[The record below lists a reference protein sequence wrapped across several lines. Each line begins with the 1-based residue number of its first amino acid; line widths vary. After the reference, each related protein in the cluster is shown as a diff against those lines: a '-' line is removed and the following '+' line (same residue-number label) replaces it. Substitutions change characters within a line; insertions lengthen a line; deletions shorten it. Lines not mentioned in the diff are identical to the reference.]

1 MHLPRPLL
9 PLAAA
14 AVLGGSAGAVAT
26 EALHN
31 DSQASTIN
39 VASNS
44 NGTSRTVANTTG
56 ALSPHDVY
64 EKAKDSV
71 AYITSQITQS
81 SGGPFGTT
89 QQGTATGSGF
99 VVSSDGYIVTN
110 DHVVD
115 GASSVTAKVGDG
127 KTLKAK
133 VVGTDASTDLALLKV
148 DASGLT
154 PLTLGDSS
162 QVEVGDPAYAI
173 GNPYG
178 LDRTLTT
185 GVISAL
191 QREISSPNGY
201 TINDVLQTDAAI
213 NPGNSGGPLFNSAG
227 QVIGV
232 NSQIETSGSS
242 NGGEGGNVGIGFAI
256 PSNTVKSVVDQLMK
270 SGKVSHAYLGVQSQ
284 DASSGGAQVA
294 QVTGN
299 SPAAQAGLKQGDV
312 IKSVDGKAVGNASSL
327 SSIVD
332 QHKPGDTVKLTLA
345 GGKTVSVKLGQR
357 PNSAQTSADTQSQQQ
372 QQPSPDQGGGFG
384 GGW

>member
-39 VASNS
+39 VASSS
-44 NGTSRTVANTTG
+44 NGTSRAIANTT

-81 SGGPFGTT
+81 SGGPFGQT

-110 DHVVD
+110 DHVVA

-127 KTLKAK
+127 KTLNAK

-148 DASGLT
+148 DASNLT
-154 PLTLGDSS
+154 PLTLGDSD
-162 QVEVGDPAYAI
+162 QVQVGDPADAI

-213 NPGNSGGPLFNSAG
+213 NPGNSGGPLFNAQG

-232 NSQIETSGSS
+232 NSQIETGGSS
-242 NGGEGGNVGIGFAI
+242 ANGAEGGNVGIGFAI

-270 SGKVSHAYLGVQSQ
+270 TGKVA
-284 DASSGGAQVA
+284 
-294 QVTGN
+294 
-299 SPAAQAGLKQGDV
+299 PA
-312 IKSVDGKAVGNASSL
+312 
-327 SSIVD
+327 
-332 QHKPGDTVKLTLA
+332 
-345 GGKTVSVKLGQR
+345 
-357 PNSAQTSADTQSQQQ
+357 
-372 QQPSPDQGGGFG
+372 
-384 GGW
+384 

>member
-1 MHLPRPLL
+1 LVRSRSPPQPKTVTTRP
-9 PLAAA
+9 
-14 AVLGGSAGAVAT
+14 
-26 EALHN
+26 
-31 DSQASTIN
+31 
-39 VASNS
+39 VASGRAVSVSNS
-44 NGTSRTVANTTG
+44 T

-71 AYITSQITQS
+71 AYITSDITQS
-81 SGGPFGTT
+81 SGGPFGQT
-89 QQGTATGSGF
+89 QTGTATGSGF

-115 GASSVTAKVGDG
+115 GASDVKVKIGDG
-127 KTLKAK
+127 KTLSAK

-154 PLTLGDSS
+154 PLTLGDSDT
-162 QVEVGDPAYAI
+162 VEVGDPAYAI

-191 QREISSPNGY
+191 QRQISSPNGY
-201 TINDVLQTDAAI
+201 TIDDVLQTDAAI
-213 NPGNSGGPLFNSAG
+213 NPGNSGGPLFNTAG

-242 NGGEGGNVGIGFAI
+242 SDGSEGGNVGIGFAI
-256 PSNTVKSVVDQLMK
+256 PSNTVKSVVEQLMK
-270 SGKVSHAYLGVQSQ
+270 SGKVSHAYLGVQSE
-284 DASSGGAQVA
+284 DASNGGAQVA
-294 QVTGN
+294 AITAG
-299 SPAAQAGLKQGDV
+299 SPADSAGLQQGDV
-312 IKSVDGKAVGNASSL
+312 IKSIDGKAVSSASAL

-332 QHKPGDTVKLTLA
+332 EHKPGDTVQLKVVRNGSEKTLD
-345 GGKTVSVKLGQR
+345 VKLGQR
-357 PNSAQTSADTQSQQQ
+357 PNSAQTNADTQDQQQ
-372 QQPSPDQGGGFG
+372 APDQGLG

>member
-39 VASNS
+39 VASTS
-44 NGTSRTVANTTG
+44 SGTSRPVANTTG

-127 KTLKAK
+127 KTLTAK

-154 PLTLGDSS
+154 PLTLGNSDDV
-162 QVEVGDPAYAI
+162 QVGDPADAI

-213 NPGNSGGPLFNSAG
+213 NPGNSGGPLFNAQG
-227 QVIGV
+227 QVVGV
-232 NSQIETSGSS
+232 NSQIETAGSS
-242 NGGEGGNVGIGFAI
+242 SGGESGNVGIGFAI
-256 PSNTVKSVVDQLMK
+256 PSNTVKSVVEQLMK
-270 SGKVSHAYLGVQSQ
+270 TGKVSHAYLGVQSQ
-284 DASSGGAQVA
+284 DASNGGAQVA
-294 QVTGN
+294 KITDN
-299 SPAAQAGLKQGDV
+299 SPAAQAGLQQGDV
-312 IKSVDGKAVGNASSL
+312 IKSIDGKAVSGADSL
-327 SSIVD
+327 SSVVD
-332 QHKPGDTVKLTLA
+332 EHKPGDSVQLKLA
-345 GGKTVSVKLGQR
+345 SGKTLSVKLGQR
-357 PNSAQTSADTQSQQQ
+357 PNSAQTSA
-372 QQPSPDQGGGFG
+372 
-384 GGW
+384 

>member
-39 VASNS
+39 VASTS
-44 NGTSRTVANTTG
+44 SGTSRPVANTTG

-127 KTLKAK
+127 KTLPAK
-133 VVGTDASTDLALLKV
+133 VIGTDASTDLALLKV
-148 DASGLT
+148 NATGLT
-154 PLTLGDSS
+154 PLTLGNSDDV
-162 QVEVGDPAYAI
+162 QVGDPADAI

-191 QREISSPNGY
+191 QRQISSPNGY
-201 TINDVLQTDAAI
+201 TIDNVLQTDAAI
-213 NPGNSGGPLFNSAG
+213 NPGNSGGPLFNAQG

-232 NSQIETSGSS
+232 NSQIETGGSGSDGS
-242 NGGEGGNVGIGFAI
+242 EGGNVGIGFAI

-270 SGKVSHAYLGVQSQ
+270 TGKVAHAYLGVSTE
-284 DASSGGAQVA
+284 DS
-294 QVTGN
+294 
-299 SPAAQAGLKQGDV
+299 
-312 IKSVDGKAVGNASSL
+312 
-327 SSIVD
+327 
-332 QHKPGDTVKLTLA
+332 
-345 GGKTVSVKLGQR
+345 
-357 PNSAQTSADTQSQQQ
+357 
-372 QQPSPDQGGGFG
+372 
-384 GGW
+384 

>member
-14 AVLGGSAGAVAT
+14 AVIGGSAGAVAT

-39 VASNS
+39 VASTS
-44 NGTSRTVANTTG
+44 SGTSRTVANTT

-81 SGGPFGTT
+81 SGGPFGQT

-127 KTLKAK
+127 KTLTAK

-148 DASGLT
+148 DASNLT
-154 PLTLGDSS
+154 PLTLGDSD
-162 QVEVGDPAYAI
+162 QVQVGDPAYAI

-213 NPGNSGGPLFNSAG
+213 NPGNSGGPLFNTAG
-227 QVIGV
+227 QVVGV

-242 NGGEGGNVGIGFAI
+242 SGGESGNVGIGFAI
-256 PSNTVKSVVDQLMK
+256 PSNTVKSVVEQLMK
-270 SGKVSHAYLGVQSQ
+270 SGKVSHAYLGVQSE
-284 DASSGGAQVA
+284 DTSNGAKVA
-294 QVTGN
+294 QVTAS

-312 IKSVDGKAVGNASSL
+312 ITAINGNAVDSASSL
-327 SSIVD
+327 SSVVD
-332 QHKPGDTVKLTLA
+332 QHKPGDTVQLKLA
-345 GGKTVSVKLGQR
+345 SGKTLSVKLGQR
-357 PNSAQTSADTQSQQQ
+357 PNSAQTSADTQDQQQ
-372 QQPSPDQGGGFG
+372 QQAPDPGTG

>member
-9 PLAAA
+9 PIAAA
-14 AVLGGSAGAVAT
+14 AVIGGSAGAVAT

-31 DSQASTIN
+31 DSQTSPIQ
-39 VASNS
+39 VASS
-44 NGTSRTVANTTG
+44 GSSRTIANTT

-110 DHVVD
+110 DHVVE
-115 GASSVTAKVGDG
+115 GASSVKAKIGDG
-127 KTLKAK
+127 KTLTAK

-154 PLTLGDSS
+154 PLTLGDSD
-162 QVEVGDPAYAI
+162 QVQVGDPAYAI

-213 NPGNSGGPLFNSAG
+213 NPGNSGGPLFNAAG

-242 NGGEGGNVGIGFAI
+242 NGGESGNVGIGFAI
-256 PSNTVKSVVDQLMK
+256 PSNTVKSVVGQLMK
-270 SGKVSHAYLGVQSQ
+270 AGKVSHAYLGVQSA
-284 DASSGGAQVA
+284 DASNGAQLA
-294 QVTGN
+294 QVTAS
-299 SPAAQAGLKQGDV
+299 SPAAQAGLQQGDV
-312 IKSVDGKAVGNASSL
+312 ITSIGGKAVGSASAL
-327 SSIVD
+327 SSVVD
-332 QHKPGDTVKLTLA
+332 EHKPGDTVQVKIDRNGSAKTL
-345 GGKTVSVKLGQR
+345 SVTLGQR
-357 PNSAQTSADTQSQQQ
+357 PNTAQTSADTQNQQQ
-372 QQPSPDQGGGFG
+372 QAPTPGSG

>member
-345 GGKTVSVKLGQR
+345 SGKTVSVKLGQR